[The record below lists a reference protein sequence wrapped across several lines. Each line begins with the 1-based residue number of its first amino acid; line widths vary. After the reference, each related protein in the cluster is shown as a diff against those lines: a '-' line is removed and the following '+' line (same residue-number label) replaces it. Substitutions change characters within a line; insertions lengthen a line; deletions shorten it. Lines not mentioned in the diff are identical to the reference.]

1 MSLRKASLIGLLIV
15 AVILL
20 VFSLPAPRPAEAQQP
35 TGSVPTVTGT
45 PVGATVSVDPSL
57 EQIDVYS
64 GPSTYLYPAIGILLT
79 GESAPAIGRSR
90 NDNNWIEIRY
100 QGVPGSVAWVYGPYV
115 SLLRGG
121 DLPLVDSPPTPT
133 PISTPTINPTL
144 VAAFIPAGTATR
156 LATFTPPAQLS
167 IPTFVDQSGR
177 PSGIPVGL
185 LIFGLAFVGVIG
197 AIISFLR
204 GR

>member
-1 MSLRKASLIGLLIV
+1 MSLRKISLFGLLAA

-20 VFSLPAPRPAEAQQP
+20 ILSLPAQGPAAAQQP

-45 PVGATVSVDPSL
+45 PIGATVSVDPSL

-79 GESAPAIGRSR
+79 GDSAPAIGRSR
-90 NDNNWIEIRY
+90 NDPNWIEIRY
-100 QGVPGSVAWVYGPYV
+100 EGVPGSTAWVYGPYV

-156 LATFTPPAQLS
+156 LATFTPPAPVS

-177 PSGIPVGL
+177 NSGIPVGL
-185 LIFGLAFVGVIG
+185 LIFGLAFVGVLG

>member
-1 MSLRKASLIGLLIV
+1 MFARKISLIGILALAAMLLM
-15 AVILL
+15 L
-20 VFSLPAPRPAEAQQP
+20 SLPQPHPAEAQQP

-45 PVGATVSVDPSL
+45 PGGATVSVDPSL

-79 GESAPAIGRSR
+79 GEFAPAIGRSR
-90 NDNNWIEIRY
+90 NDPDWIEIRY
-100 QGVPGSVAWVYGPYV
+100 PGVPGSVGWVYGPYV
-115 SLLRGG
+115 SLLRGS

-144 VAAFIPAGTATR
+144 VAAYIPAGTATR
-156 LATFTPPAQLS
+156 LSTFTPAAPVS
-167 IPTFVDQSGR
+167 IPTFVDR
-177 PSGIPVGL
+177 APRAVGIPVGL
-185 LIFGLAFVGVIG
+185 LIFGLVFVGVIG
-197 AIISFLR
+197 GIISFLR

>member
-1 MSLRKASLIGLLIV
+1 MSFRKIGLIGLLL
-15 AVILL
+15 AVI
-20 VFSLPAPRPAEAQQP
+20 VFLALSMPTQKPASAQQP

-45 PVGATVSVDPSL
+45 PLGAMVSVDPSL

-64 GPSTYLYPAIGILLT
+64 GPSTYLYPAIGVLLT
-79 GESAPAIGRSR
+79 GESVPALGRSR

-100 QGVPGSVAWVYGPYV
+100 EGVMGSIGWVYGPYV
-115 SLLRGG
+115 SLSRGS
-121 DLPLVDSPPTPT
+121 DLPLLDSPPTPT

-156 LATFTPPAQLS
+156 LATFTPPAPLS
-167 IPTFVDQSGR
+167 VPTFVDQSQR
-177 PSGIPVGL
+177 ASGIPVGL